1 MKIWEAIKRV
11 FETFRSTSKSGSG
24 KGDGYKEITK
34 NKREWLLKYFFE
46 EGFTRVWSSTSK
58 GAMRVVYRGIL
69 VEHFTALAEQSSYE
83 WDLMSDGKLFTKPDG
98 EDYIFYY
105 DMIHEKVRLNKVDY
119 YNLLEEMLDV
129 YMGLAFVSSS
139 EKNMLNGWK
148 EKAKAAL

>member
-11 FETFRSTSKSGSG
+11 FEKFCSKIKSGSR

-46 EGFTRVWSSTSK
+46 ERFSRVWDCTSK

-69 VEHFTALAEQSSYE
+69 VEHFTALAEQSTYE
-83 WDLMSDGKLFTKPDG
+83 WDLLSDGKLFTQRDG
-98 EDYIFYY
+98 DDYIFYY
-105 DMIHEKVRLNKVDY
+105 DKMNEKVRLNKEDY

-139 EKNMLNGWK
+139 QKDMLNGWK